1 MSSVPGHSSPSS
13 IPAIPVSFGP
23 VRGRATPPAPY
34 VVHQNF
40 AATPTAARWARR
52 HAAAVLAAWGASALE
67 STVLQIV
74 SELVANAAARPVG
87 RGAPFSVGLT
97 LRLLPDR
104 ISIEVFDPDP
114 TTPPAIAPACHDAE
128 RGRGMAIVR
137 ALACRTGVMT
147 VAQGKIVYAQVHRLG
162 QRGGG

>member
-1 MSSVPGHSSPSS
+1 M
-13 IPAIPVSFGP
+13 
-23 VRGRATPPAPY
+23 
-34 VVHQNF
+34 
-40 AATPTAARWARR
+40 
-52 HAAAVLAAWGASALE
+52 E

-114 TTPPAIAPACHDAE
+114 TTPPAIAPARHDAE

-137 ALACRTGVMT
+137 ALACGMRVVPM
-147 VAQGKIVYAQVHRLG
+147 ARGKVVIAQVSRCRSG
-162 QRGGG
+162 ERGR